1 MAQRSLSAVARS
13 SGATWWGQRRLVVE
27 EIDLPMSGLPA
38 GLAGMR
44 LVQITDLHIGPQLRG
59 PRLARFVE
67 RVNRLDPDLIA
78 ITGDIFDFDPSFI
91 EDGCRELGKLR
102 TRHGFY
108 AVPGNQDVYTG
119 PDAVC

>member
-1 MAQRSLSAVARS
+1 
-13 SGATWWGQRRLVVE
+13 
-27 EIDLPMSGLPA
+27 MSGLPA